1 MAVLRE
7 YFSLIRVQSF
17 AGVLPAG
24 WVSKAKTLGRF
35 TTLQTLV
42 QAIMALSGF
51 LIVRVLSKPEYAAY
65 TIAASLQT
73 LLNALTDCGIGWG
86 MNAVGGPIWNDS
98 ARLRGLIQI
107 ALKLRAYLAI
117 IAVPMTL
124 VSAIYLLRKN
134 GVAWANTLVLTAIV
148 VSTIWGTFLTTIYGT
163 SLRLRA
169 LYTTAQKFDLL
180 NACLR
185 FLLLAAITSI
195 FLNAITAVLITA
207 LTLTIQGLLLRRSV
221 DKTLVTDAREEESD
235 RKSLIGLMKKQAVAT
250 LFFAYQG
257 QITIWIISIFG
268 STDKVADVGALTR
281 LAILFSIISSVVT
294 GLGAPTLARC
304 TSLRQLVQLFA
315 IELGVYCVFAASL
328 FLLSVMFPEA
338 LLWILG
344 GKYVSLTREVPLIV
358 ASAIIGGMITV
369 VSTLALSRGWIWQ
382 TWAIPLLTIIVQLL
396 SAQFLRL
403 DTVAG
408 VLWFG
413 IFSSLPT
420 ALMTSYMITRGF
432 MKSRRLGYLAP
443 VAA

>member
-1 MAVLRE
+1 VENL
-7 YFSLIRVQSF
+7 
-17 AGVLPAG
+17 AGVFPAA
-24 WVSKAKTLGRF
+24 WVSKAKTLARF

-86 MNAVGGPIWNDS
+86 LNAIGGPIWSDS
-98 ARLRGLIQI
+98 SRLRGLIQI
-107 ALKLRAYLAI
+107 ALRLRGYLTI
-117 IAVPMTL
+117 VAVPMT
-124 VSAIYLLRKN
+124 VASAIYLLRKN
-134 GVAWANTLVLTAIV
+134 GVSWTNTAALTVIV
-148 VSTIWGTFLTTIYGT
+148 IGTIWGTFLTTIYGT

-180 NACLR
+180 AASLR
-185 FLLLAAITSI
+185 FLFLLAIASF
-195 FLNAITAVLITA
+195 FLNAITAVLVTAIT
-207 LTLTIQGLLLRRSV
+207 TTVQGFLLRRSTEQ
-221 DKTLVTDAREEESD
+221 TLAGEPREEESD
-235 RKSLIGLMKKQAVAT
+235 RKSLVGLMKKQAVAT

-281 LAILFSIISSVVT
+281 LAVLFAIIGTIVT
-294 GLGAPTLARC
+294 GLAAPTLARC
-304 TSLRQLVQLFA
+304 NSLRQLVQLFV
-315 IELGVYCVFAASL
+315 IEVGVYAVFAGTLFVLSL
-328 FLLSVMFPEA
+328 LFPET

-344 GKYVSLTREVPLIV
+344 GRYSRLTREVPLLV
-358 ASAIIGGMITV
+358 GAAVIGGLITIIH
-369 VSTLALSRGWIWQ
+369 SLALSRGWIWQ
-382 TWAIPLLTIIVQLL
+382 TWLIPITTLAVQLI
-396 SAQFLRL
+396 SAAFLEL
-403 DTVAG
+403 DTVSG

-420 ALMTSYMITRGF
+420 LMITGYMVARGF
-432 MKSRRLGYLAP
+432 INSRRLGSLAP